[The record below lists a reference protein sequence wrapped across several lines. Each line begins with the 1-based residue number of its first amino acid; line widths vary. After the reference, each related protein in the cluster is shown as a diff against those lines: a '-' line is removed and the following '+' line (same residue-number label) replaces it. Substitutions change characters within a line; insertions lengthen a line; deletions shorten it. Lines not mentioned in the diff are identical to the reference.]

1 MNKVSNLINFYNRPT
16 KDIINDLVNSY
27 STYPFSFREMLKA
40 HGNKII
46 TSIIIVR
53 SPISNI
59 LYQTLNHLTLG
70 QLDERLNDYNYNQ
83 LFHLKVIINNK
94 YSIEKESTIKF
105 SLNNHIESHSET
117 REVKN
122 IPHNLTIGKLCE
134 NCLNLMGNRMFSYNA
149 KHNNCQV
156 FIRNLLEASNM
167 YGNEIFIMQDIK
179 QIFHGFT
186 TTRKIMNTVTDIGNR
201 LNMLSEGAG
210 LTPSKHID
218 KLTTLSNSDLISI
231 AIKLKIKLMGVFMK
245 DELNDLKQGCYII
258 NLQNHNEGG
267 SHWTAFIKDKNN
279 IYYYDSFGVVPPQN
293 LYDIFIKDSH
303 NIYYNT
309 SDDQNFDSTSCGW
322 WSIAYLYYMTNSKGP
337 MLNRMKKFDKKFRKK
352 DTKLN
357 EIDLKK
363 YISKIYLNRK

>member
-1 MNKVSNLINFYNRPT
+1 MNKVTNLIKFYNRPT
-16 KDIINDLVNSY
+16 KDIVNDLVNTY
-27 STYPFSFREMLKA
+27 QTYPFSFREMIKA
-40 HGNKII
+40 HGNNII

-59 LYQTLNHLTLG
+59 LYQTLNNLTLG
-70 QLDERLNDYNYNQ
+70 QLDQRLNDYNYNH

-105 SLNNHIESHSET
+105 TNNNHVPTNSET

-122 IPHNLTIGKLCE
+122 IPYNLTIAKLCE
-134 NCLNLMGNRMFSYNA
+134 NCLNVMGKEMFSYNA

-186 TTRKIMNTVTDIGNR
+186 GTRKIMNTVTDIGNR

-210 LTPSKHID
+210 LIQSKYD
-218 KLTTLSNSDLISI
+218 KLTTLSNSDLYSLC
-231 AIKLKIKLMGVFMK
+231 IKLKIKLVGIFMK
-245 DELNDLKQGCYII
+245 DEIKAPLAQGCYII
-258 NLQNHNEGG
+258 NLQNHDESG
-267 SHWTAFIKDKNN
+267 SHWTAFIKDKND

-293 LYDIFIKDSH
+293 LYDVFMKENSQ

-309 SDDQNFDSTSCGW
+309 SDDQNFDATSCGW
-322 WSIAYLYYMTNSKGP
+322 WSIAFLYYMSKNTKGS
-337 MLNRMKKFDKKFRKK
+337 MLDRMKKFDNKFRKK
-352 DTKLN
+352 YTKYN

-363 YISKIYLNRK
+363 YINKILS